1 MVALRKNEPRPSRTA
16 KVMTKKAEQHFYEA
30 VVEKP
35 KPPTKYLKD
44 MFRLYGKRTS
54 ASGEH
59 QS

>member
-1 MVALRKNEPRPSRTA
+1 
-16 KVMTKKAEQHFYEA
+16 MTKKAAQHFYEA
-30 VVEKP
+30 VEKP

-54 ASGEH
+54 PSGDN